1 MLENASNS
9 SSLVRQPFAQRSRNQ
24 RSKITN
30 RPNKMVIDGRTPLGR
45 RLRDIADQLAAGLG
59 GWSQLNELQA
69 GTVRKAAELLAL
81 SEDARARRL
90 NGDVSIALDDLVRL
104 DRLAAQAVKALGLD
118 HKREPPSAPDLR
130 TYLAGLKTEETASPV
145 ATASPEPE
153 TETNGA
159 TGDAARTASHR
170 LHAHVGDVVE
180 VDGTTIE
187 IVDE

>member
-1 MLENASNS
+1 VLENASNS

-69 GTVRKAAELLAL
+69 G